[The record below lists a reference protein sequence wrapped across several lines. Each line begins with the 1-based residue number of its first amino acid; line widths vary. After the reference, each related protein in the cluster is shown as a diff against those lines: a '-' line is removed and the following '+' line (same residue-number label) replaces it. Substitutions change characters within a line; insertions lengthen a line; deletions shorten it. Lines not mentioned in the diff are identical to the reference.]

1 MRIVRPFNPTP
12 QEPRIYIP
20 PRQARPY
27 EDGGWLG
34 VVVLAIVFVAVA
46 AVICWAVFRR

>member
-1 MRIVRPFNPTP
+1 MNNLRIIVPPKSN
-12 QEPRIYIP
+12 PRIYTP

-46 AVICWAVFRR
+46 AAICWAVFRR